1 MNIRNCEKLTL
12 ENVRDFE
19 VRKTLVWRFQVAE
32 LWHYGFFFSKNGIR
46 YQMQREYNFHGT
58 GIIMASKNIE
68 FLKKIYL
75 NSAFEKI
82 KLHCQSFS
90 HEDIRIMAGLNF
102 VISVLS
108 YDLQWLLRT
117 HFPTLLVASLWN
129 SSSFG
134 VALRLINRVRRP
146 FRCLKTRYD
155 WSY

>member
-1 MNIRNCEKLTL
+1 
-12 ENVRDFE
+12 
-19 VRKTLVWRFQVAE
+19 
-32 LWHYGFFFSKNGIR
+32 
-46 YQMQREYNFHGT
+46 MQREYNFHGT

-108 YDLQWLLRT
+108 YDLQ
-117 HFPTLLVASLWN
+117 
-129 SSSFG
+129 
-134 VALRLINRVRRP
+134 
-146 FRCLKTRYD
+146 
-155 WSY
+155 